1 MAILLKHTDIAAI
14 DRTIKAAFLDAY
26 TGKAYTPRWPIIA
39 TRQSSTT
46 RRNTYPQII
55 DAASIREW
63 AEGERVVNGLVIE
76 GASVTNQKWELTY
89 GIRREDLD
97 DDLSGT
103 VAQAVSRVKSGAGKY
118 LRHPDKLI
126 FTVIKSNGIALDGV
140 ALFHATNHKV
150 NPKDPESAAY
160 VNTASGVMTA
170 TNVAAA
176 RSAML
181 ELVGPDGDPLNEDPN
196 VLLVPPAL
204 ETTARKIA
212 QADEVIYS
220 ATATD
225 TREINVYKGNYTVVV
240 APHLA
245 ASFTGGSDS
254 VWYILDTTDPEDRG
268 LIYQER
274 EAVELVSLFNVS
286 DPNVFERDEYI
297 WGTRA
302 RYTAAAG
309 NPKKIF
315 RRTG

>member
-1 MAILLKHTDIAAI
+1 MAILLKHADLAAL
-14 DRTIKAAFLDAY
+14 DRTLKSAFIGAY
-26 TGKAYTPRWPIIA
+26 EGKGYMPRWPLLA
-39 TRQSSTT
+39 SRQSSTS
-46 RRNTYPQII
+46 RRNTYPSII

-97 DDLSGT
+97 DDLTGT
-103 VAQAVSRVKSGAGKY
+103 VAQAVSRVRSGAGKY

-126 FTVIKSNGIALDGV
+126 FNIIKSNGTALDGV
-140 ALFHATNHKV
+140 ALFATTHPV
-150 NPKDPESAAY
+150 NPKDSTPGNFS
-160 VNTASGVMTA
+160 NTTAGALTA

-176 RSAML
+176 RATMM
-181 ELVGPDGDPLNEDPN
+181 ELVGPDGDPLNENPN
-196 VLLVPPAL
+196 VILVPPAL

-245 ASFTGGSDS
+245 ASFTSGSDS
-254 VWYILDTTDPEDRG
+254 YWYLLDTNDPEDRG
-268 LIYQER
+268 LIFQER
-274 EAVELVSLFNVS
+274 EPVELVTLF
-286 DPNVFERDEYI
+286 DLADANVFQRDEYV

-309 NPKKIF
+309 NPKKIC

>member
-1 MAILLKHTDIAAI
+1 MAILLKHADLAAL
-14 DRTIKAAFLDAY
+14 DRTLKSAFLGAY
-26 TGKAYTPRWPIIA
+26 EGKGYTPRWPLLA
-39 TRQSSTT
+39 SRQSSTS
-46 RRNTYPQII
+46 RRNTYPSII

-89 GIRREDLD
+89 GVRRDDLD
-97 DDLSGT
+97 DDLTGT
-103 VAQAVSRVKSGAGKY
+103 VAQAVSRVRSGAGKY

-126 FTVIKSNGIALDGV
+126 FNIIKSNGTALDGV
-140 ALFHATNHKV
+140 ALFATTHPV
-150 NPKDPESAAY
+150 NPKDSTPGNFS
-160 VNTASGVMTA
+160 NTTTGALTA

-176 RSAML
+176 RATMM
-181 ELVGPDGDPLNEDPN
+181 ELVGPDGDPLNENPN
-196 VLLVPPAL
+196 VILVPPAL

-225 TREINVYKGNYTVVV
+225 TREINVYKGNYIVVV

-245 ASFTGGSDS
+245 ASFTSGSDS
-254 VWYILDTTDPEDRG
+254 YWYLLDTNDPEDRG
-268 LIYQER
+268 LIFQER
-274 EAVELVSLFNVS
+274 EPVELVTLF
-286 DPNVFERDEYI
+286 DLADANVFQRDEYV

-309 NPKKIF
+309 NPKKIC

>member
-1 MAILLKHTDIAAI
+1 MSILLFHADLAAL
-14 DRTIKAAFLDAY
+14 DRTLKSAFIGAY
-26 TGKAYTPRWPIIA
+26 EGKGYTPRWPMIA
-39 TRQSSTT
+39 ARHTSSS
-46 RRNTYPQII
+46 RENIYPSII

-97 DDLSGT
+97 DDLTGT
-103 VAQAVSRVKSGAGKY
+103 VAQAVSRVRSGGGKY
-118 LRHPDKLI
+118 QRHPDKLV
-126 FTVIKSNGIALDGV
+126 FNVIKNNSTSLDGL
-140 ALFHATNHKV
+140 ALFHATHKV
-150 NPKDPESAAY
+150 NPKDPGSATFA
-160 VNTASGVMTA
+160 NTTSGALTP
-170 TNVAAA
+170 TNVASARAA
-176 RSAML
+176 MM
-181 ELVGPDGDPLNEDPN
+181 ELVGPDGDPLNENPN
-196 VLLVPPAL
+196 LILVPPAL

-225 TREINVYKGNYTVVV
+225 TREMNVYKGNYTVVV

-245 ASFTGGSDS
+245 ASFTSGSDS
-254 VWYILDTTDPEDRG
+254 YWYLLDTNDSEDRG
-268 LIYQER
+268 LIFQER
-274 EAVELVSLFNVS
+274 EAVELVTLF
-286 DPNVFERDEYI
+286 DLADANVFQRDEYV

>member
-1 MAILLKHTDIAAI
+1 MSILVKHADLAAL
-14 DRTIKAAFLDAY
+14 DRTLKSAFLGAY
-26 TGKAYTPRWPIIA
+26 EGGGYTPRWPLLA
-39 TRQSSTT
+39 TRQSSTSKK
-46 RRNTYPQII
+46 NTYPSII

-63 AEGERVVNGLVIE
+63 NEGERVVNGLVIE

-97 DDLSGT
+97 DDLTGT
-103 VAQAVSRVKSGAGKY
+103 VAQAVSRVRSGAGKY

-126 FTVIKSNGIALDGV
+126 FNIIKSNGTALDGV
-140 ALFHATNHKV
+140 ALFSASHPV
-150 NPKDPESAAY
+150 NPKDSAAGNFS
-160 VNTASGVMTA
+160 NTTSGALTA
-170 TNVAAA
+170 NNVAAA
-176 RSAML
+176 RATMM
-181 ELVGPDGDPLNEDPN
+181 ELVGPDGDPLNENPN
-196 VLLVPPAL
+196 VILVPPAL

-225 TREINVYKGNYTVVV
+225 TREMNVYKGNYTVVV

-245 ASFTGGSDS
+245 ASFSSGSDAY
-254 VWYILDTTDPEDRG
+254 WYLLDTNDPEDRG
-268 LIYQER
+268 LIFQER
-274 EAVELVSLFNVS
+274 EAVELVTLFDVS

-309 NPKKIF
+309 NPKKIC

>member
-1 MAILLKHTDIAAI
+1 MSILLKHADLAAM
-14 DRTIKAAFLDAY
+14 DKTMKAAFMDAY
-26 TGKAYTPRWPIIA
+26 EGKGYTPRWPMIA
-39 TRQSSTT
+39 SRQSSSS
-46 RRNTYPQII
+46 RQNIYPSII

-97 DDLSGT
+97 DDLTGT
-103 VAQAVSRVKSGAGKY
+103 VAQAVSRVRSGGGKY
-118 LRHPDKLI
+118 QRHPDKLV
-126 FTVIKSNGIALDGV
+126 FNVLKNNGDCLDGL
-140 ALFHATNHKV
+140 ALFHATHKV
-150 NPKDPESAAY
+150 NPKEPGSATYA
-160 VNTASGVMTA
+160 NTTSGSLTP
-170 TNVAAA
+170 TNAAA
-176 RSAML
+176 CRTAMI
-181 ELVGPDGDPLNEDPN
+181 ELAGPDGDPVNENPN

-204 ETTARKIA
+204 ETVARKIA

-220 ATATD
+220 NTATD
-225 TREINVYKGNYTVVV
+225 NREFNVYKGNYVVIV

-245 ASFTGGSDS
+245 ASFTGGSDAY
-254 VWYILDTTDPEDRG
+254 WYMLDTTDPEDRG
-268 LIYQER
+268 LIFQER
-274 EAVELVSLFNVS
+274 EPVELVTLF
-286 DPNVFERDEYI
+286 DLADANVFQRDEYV

>member
-1 MAILLKHTDIAAI
+1 MSILLFHADLAAL
-14 DRTIKAAFLDAY
+14 DRTLKSAFIGAY
-26 TGKAYTPRWPIIA
+26 EGKGYTPRWPMIA
-39 TRQSSTT
+39 ARHTSSS
-46 RRNTYPQII
+46 RENIYPSII

-97 DDLSGT
+97 DDLTGT
-103 VAQAVSRVKSGAGKY
+103 VAQAVSRVRSGGGKY
-118 LRHPDKLI
+118 QRHPDKLV
-126 FTVIKSNGIALDGV
+126 FNVIKNNSTSLDGL
-140 ALFHATNHKV
+140 ALFHATHKV
-150 NPKDPESAAY
+150 NPKDPGSATFA
-160 VNTASGVMTA
+160 NTTSGALTP
-170 TNVAAA
+170 TNVASARAA
-176 RSAML
+176 MM
-181 ELVGPDGDPLNEDPN
+181 ELVGPDGDPLNENPN

-225 TREINVYKGNYTVVV
+225 TREMNVYKGNYTVVV

-245 ASFTGGSDS
+245 ASFTSGSDS
-254 VWYILDTTDPEDRG
+254 YWYLLDTNDSEDRG
-268 LIYQER
+268 LIFQER
-274 EAVELVSLFNVS
+274 EAVELVTLF
-286 DPNVFERDEYI
+286 DLADANVFQRDEYV

>member
-1 MAILLKHTDIAAI
+1 MAILLKHADLAAL
-14 DRTIKAAFLDAY
+14 DRTLKSAFLGAY
-26 TGKAYTPRWPIIA
+26 EGKGYTPRWPLLA
-39 TRQSSTT
+39 SRQSSTS
-46 RRNTYPQII
+46 RRNTYPSII

-89 GIRREDLD
+89 GVRRDDLD
-97 DDLSGT
+97 DDLTGT
-103 VAQAVSRVKSGAGKY
+103 VAQAVSRVRSGAGKY

-126 FTVIKSNGIALDGV
+126 FNIIKSNGTALDGV
-140 ALFHATNHKV
+140 ALFATTHPV
-150 NPKDPESAAY
+150 NPKDSTPGNFS
-160 VNTASGVMTA
+160 NTTTGALTA

-176 RSAML
+176 RATMM
-181 ELVGPDGDPLNEDPN
+181 ELVGPDGDPLNENPN
-196 VLLVPPAL
+196 VILVPPAL

-225 TREINVYKGNYTVVV
+225 TREMNVYKGNYTVVV

-245 ASFTGGSDS
+245 ASFTSGSDS
-254 VWYILDTTDPEDRG
+254 YWYLLDTNDPEDRG
-268 LIYQER
+268 LIFQER
-274 EAVELVSLFNVS
+274 EPVELVTLF
-286 DPNVFERDEYI
+286 DLADANVFQRDEYV

-309 NPKKIF
+309 NPKKIC